1 MPITTTLNNHAPLIA
16 NKERQLLLKTIINT
30 KNNKRNAL
38 YVQLRSPNVH
48 NINESLNNEGVV
60 QEGYSEDEVPLH
72 GGGGGSKGG
81 CYSVIVTG
89 ND

>member
-1 MPITTTLNNHAPLIA
+1 M
-16 NKERQLLLKTIINT
+16 KTIINT

-60 QEGYSEDEVPLH
+60 QEGYSEDEVPLEEEVVKEAAAAAVAV
-72 GGGGGSKGG
+72 GAE
-81 CYSVIVTG
+81 SVA
-89 ND
+89 